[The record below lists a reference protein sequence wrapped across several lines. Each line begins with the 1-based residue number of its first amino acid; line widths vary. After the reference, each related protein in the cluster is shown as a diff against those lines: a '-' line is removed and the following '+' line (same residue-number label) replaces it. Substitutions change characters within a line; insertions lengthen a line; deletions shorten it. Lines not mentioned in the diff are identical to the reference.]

1 MKIKNLRQKIYED
14 IQECYAEE
22 KRTFSKLY
30 DEDVFDYET
39 WKRRCL
45 EMKSEYEDWEKDLM
59 LTPDCDL
66 RKKFEWIML
75 KADRSRENPSYHS
88 TLPDK
93 IFNSKKRKESK
104 LKKTFKKLVPVR

>member
-22 KRTFSKLY
+22 KRVFSKLY

-88 TLPDK
+88 SVPDK
-93 IFNSKKRKESK
+93 IFIQRKESK
-104 LKKTFKKLVPVR
+104 LKKFFKKLVPVRY

>member
-1 MKIKNLRQKIYED
+1 MKIKKLRQKIYDD

-30 DEDVFDYET
+30 DEDVIDYET

-45 EMKSEYEDWEKDLM
+45 EMKSEYEAWEKDLM
-59 LTPDCDL
+59 LTSDNEL

-75 KADRSRENPSYHS
+75 KADRSRENPGYHS
-88 TLPDK
+88 TLPDR
-93 IFNSKKRKESK
+93 IFIQRKESK
-104 LKKTFKKLVPVR
+104 LKNFLKN